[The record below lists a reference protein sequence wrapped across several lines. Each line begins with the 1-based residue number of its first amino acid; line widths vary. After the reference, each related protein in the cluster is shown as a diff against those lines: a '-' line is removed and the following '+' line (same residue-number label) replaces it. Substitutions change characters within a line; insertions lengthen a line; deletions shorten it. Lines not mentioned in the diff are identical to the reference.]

1 MAEFSVR
8 YSRFGFADFGSDGV
22 VELVLES
29 ATSPSNHTVLYY
41 DDGELYIGSLYCDS
55 LKENGYYEEETNWGG
70 VRLLH
75 HYIQQ
80 YAPSRGV
87 YSLELGYETPP
98 SKDSPNPVYR
108 LYYTL
113 EDGEYV
119 LYTGESTKDALYGV
133 LKEQFDTPDIT
144 WYTMDKLMEH
154 EFFTGVTGDN

>member
-1 MAEFSVR
+1 
-8 YSRFGFADFGSDGV
+8 
-22 VELVLES
+22 
-29 ATSPSNHTVLYY
+29 VLYY
-41 DDGELYIGSLYCDS
+41 DDGELYIGSLYCDN

-133 LKEQFDTPDIT
+133 LKEQSDTPDVK

-154 EFFTGVTGDN
+154 EFFAGVTGNN